1 MIEQLFQRE
10 NYVVAKKMLDAAH
23 DRHQAISSNIANV
36 ETPGYKRQDV
46 SADFAT
52 EMQKLAKAGD
62 LQKIQQLTP
71 KLVND
76 LNSPSVRADGN
87 NVQIDNELLKM
98 ATNATEYEFL
108 AKYTS
113 NSLNRLKTAITGQ
126 VR

>member
-1 MIEQLFQRE
+1 M
-10 NYVVAKKMLDAAH
+10 VAKKMLDAAH